1 MDKCE
6 NALAGM
12 DKCENALAGMDK
24 CENALAGMDKCEQMR
39 QPGWISVNKCAS
51 RDG

>member
-12 DKCENALAGMDK
+12 D
-24 CENALAGMDKCEQMR
+24 
-39 QPGWISVNKCAS
+39 
-51 RDG
+51 